1 MTAALV
7 TGGTRG
13 LGRAIAL
20 RLARAGMD
28 LVLVS
33 RQRDVAVQESLT
45 LLANE
50 GVRALHVAADCS
62 KEDDVAA
69 AFSAAAD
76 AFGAVDV
83 VVHAAGVRNLTLLAD
98 MSVAQWREVIANNLD
113 AAFLCSRAALAHVPA
128 AGGRIVFI
136 TGTVG
141 AIGRTGRAHLAAA
154 KAGMEG
160 LARSL
165 ALELADRKITVNC
178 VSPGVMDAGAP
189 DGAAAAAELKIP
201 AGRLGLPAE
210 VAAAVALLVSAEGA
224 YTTGQVLHVNG
235 GLYFG

>member
-1 MTAALV
+1 MTTALV

-13 LGRAIAL
+13 LGRTISL

-33 RQRDVAVQESLT
+33 RRRDAAADEALG
-45 LLANE
+45 LLAKE
-50 GVRALHVAADCS
+50 GVRAIHVAADCS
-62 KEDDVAA
+62 REDDVAA
-69 AFSAAAD
+69 AFSAAAG
-76 AFGAVDV
+76 AFGAIDA
-83 VVHAAGVRNLTLLAD
+83 VVHAAGVRSMTLVAD
-98 MSVAQWREVIANNLD
+98 MSLAQWREVMANNLD

-141 AIGRTGRAHLAAA
+141 AIGRAGRAHLAAA
-154 KAGMEG
+154 KAGIEG

-165 ALELADRKITVNC
+165 AVELADRRITVNC
-178 VSPGVMDAGAP
+178 VSPGVMDTGAP
-189 DGAAAAAELKIP
+189 DGAAAVAQLKIP
-201 AGRLGLPAE
+201 AGRLGDPAE
-210 VAAAVALLVSAEGA
+210 VAAAVALLVSADGA
-224 YTTGQVLHVNG
+224 YTTGQVWHVNG